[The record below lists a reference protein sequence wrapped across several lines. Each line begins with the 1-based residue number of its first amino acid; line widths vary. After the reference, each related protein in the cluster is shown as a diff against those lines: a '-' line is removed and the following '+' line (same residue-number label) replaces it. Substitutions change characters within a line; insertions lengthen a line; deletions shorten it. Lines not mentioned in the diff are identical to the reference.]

1 MTAKENKM
9 DKYLKDVQAQLE
21 AIYGMTQDDDH
32 FDSEDQPEVDK
43 DDLMLRSLIA
53 LSALREY
60 RQRKASQDY
69 IRDGKPTFDLD
80 D

>member
-1 MTAKENKM
+1 M
-9 DKYLKDVQAQLE
+9 DKYLKDVESQLNL
-21 AIYGMTQDDDH
+21 IYNMTQDDDE
-32 FDSEDQPEVDK
+32 FGENDQHEVDK
-43 DDLMLRSLIA
+43 DELLLRSLIA

-60 RQRKASQDY
+60 RQRKASHDY

>member
-1 MTAKENKM
+1 M
-9 DKYLKDVQAQLE
+9 DKLLKDVQAQLE

>member
-1 MTAKENKM
+1 MGNKM
-9 DKYLKDVQAQLE
+9 NKYLKDVQAQLE

-60 RQRKASQDY
+60 QQ
-69 IRDGKPTFDLD
+69 
-80 D
+80 

>member
-1 MTAKENKM
+1 M
-9 DKYLKDVQAQLE
+9 DKYLKDIESQLQ
-21 AIYGMTQDDDH
+21 AIYAMTQDDDE
-32 FDSEDQPEVDK
+32 FDENDQREVDK

-60 RQRKASQDY
+60 GQRKAVY
-69 IRDGKPTFDLD
+69 EYARDGKVTFDLD

>member
-1 MTAKENKM
+1 M
-9 DKYLKDVQAQLE
+9 DKLLKDVQAQLE
-21 AIYGMTQDDDH
+21 AIYEMTQDDDH

-60 RQRKASQDY
+60 RQSKSVYEYARN
-69 IRDGKPTFDLD
+69 GE
-80 D
+80 

>member
-1 MTAKENKM
+1 M

-21 AIYGMTQDDDH
+21 AIYAMTQDDDH
-32 FDSEDQPEVDK
+32 FDSEDKPEVDK

>member
-1 MTAKENKM
+1 M
-9 DKYLKDVQAQLE
+9 DKLLKDVQAQLE

-32 FDSEDQPEVDK
+32 FDPEDQPEVDK

-60 RQRKASQDY
+60 RQRKASHDY

>member
-1 MTAKENKM
+1 M
-9 DKYLKDVQAQLE
+9 DKYLKDVQSQLE
-21 AIYGMTQDDDH
+21 AIYAMTQDDDE
-32 FDSEDQPEVDK
+32 FSEDDQREVDK

-60 RQRKASQDY
+60 KQSKAVY
-69 IRDGKPTFDLD
+69 EYARNGKPTFDLD

>member
-1 MTAKENKM
+1 M

-21 AIYGMTQDDDH
+21 AIYAMTQDDDH